1 MLWMVLL
8 MMACELGG
16 RLDVQELGG
25 SPGYFIECYCRPD
38 SMYEMTATRIAP
50 ISEPQVL
57 DYALEFDVRI
67 VAEEPVKL
75 YHSLY
80 VRPGGKFVYNYASS
94 KRLDAEL
101 VDTLRLEA
109 VGPGGEAI
117 CAETAIPKA
126 VEIDSV
132 AEVIGDLD
140 TEQVMVDTLAALKIP
155 TNYVPKAELV
165 FSAFYDN
172 MSEVIARYYDSNV
185 LTHGARPVIFC
196 MNFNADKYGS
206 RNVML
211 MGESVAEYAKLLF
224 ERIREAENL
233 DYNLIIAE
241 GVPMGG
247 MGTTVLSRLIKLSG
261 GKVI

>member
-117 CAETAIPKA
+117 YAETAIPKA

-132 AEVIGDLD
+132 TWKGKEIATYFTTD
-140 TEQVMVDTLAALKIP
+140 EQEEA
-155 TNYVPKAELV
+155 NY
-165 FSAFYDN
+165 Y
-172 MSEVIARYYDSNV
+172 
-185 LTHGARPVIFC
+185 
-196 MNFNADKYGS
+196 
-206 RNVML
+206 
-211 MGESVAEYAKLLF
+211 
-224 ERIREAENL
+224 
-233 DYNLIIAE
+233 
-241 GVPMGG
+241 
-247 MGTTVLSRLIKLSG
+247 VLSLAWQTEKWNVRDYFLRGYEGRKQVRQVCLMSDTATVVSVSLKRMTEAGYRYQYSMMEAQTSG
-261 GKVI
+261 DESLFAPVELLGNIEGAMGVFTCYTEDKMQVAKGK